1 MVEKCGNYGIEAIDS
16 NASGSTTYTP
26 SMQDG
31 ESDTSCLADVND
43 SVALADPVWLSV
55 DFAGPTKM
63 EVKEHVI
70 LPSTSST
77 SRFNGVAKGKKDQ
90 RQYQDIWSTVAM
102 ARSIVDHCAPDG
114 NNCRQDASSKGPQK
128 IRAGAKGPETWP
140 SEGSNAHVSGQ
151 CKPCAF
157 YHDKGCQTGAACQ
170 FCHLCPPREVQRRKR
185 IRRRIAREQLA
196 REQIAQF
203 SAFPTYFHDVDFSPA
218 GGFDMFNQYAAHWAS
233 SQAYLNDEDGEED
246 AA

>member
-55 DFAGPTKM
+55 DFASPTKM
-63 EVKEHVI
+63 EAREHLI
-70 LPSTSST
+70 LPSSSSA
-77 SRFNGVAKGKKDQ
+77 SRSIGVAKGKKEQ

-102 ARSIVDHCAPDG
+102 ARSIIDHCAPHG
-114 NNCRQDASSKGPQK
+114 NNCRRDTSRKGPQN
-128 IRAGAKGPETWP
+128 IREGSKMHDAWP
-140 SEGSNAHVSGQ
+140 SEGSKAHASGQ
-151 CKPCAF
+151 CKPWAF
-157 YHDKGCQTGAACQ
+157 FHDKGGQTGATCQ

-196 REQIAQF
+196 HEQMAQF
-203 SAFPTYFHDVDFSPA
+203 SAFPSYFQNVDISPA
-218 GGFDMFNQYAAHWAS
+218 VNLGIFDQYAAHWAIE
-233 SQAYLNDEDGEED
+233 QASLNDEE
-246 AA
+246 